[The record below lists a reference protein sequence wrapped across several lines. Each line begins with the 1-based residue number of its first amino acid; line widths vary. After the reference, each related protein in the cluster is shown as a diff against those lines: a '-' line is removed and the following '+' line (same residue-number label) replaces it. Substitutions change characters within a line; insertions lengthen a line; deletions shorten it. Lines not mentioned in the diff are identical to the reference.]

1 MKLVVIT
8 FKTAPNIP
16 GVRAADLATIRLNN
30 PGSQLLGWK
39 VLLRGPSLFFVS
51 PPGWKAPG
59 RHTEGTDL
67 QTIHEVPR
75 INTFLYW
82 EGTADEIAN
91 VTKYDSPP
99 FGPEPEPVVAP
110 VVAPVVEAK
119 PSKKMPGLDTGT
131 ALDAPKTPGGL
142 LAQVP
147 GILT

>member
-82 EGTADEIAN
+82 EGTTDEIAS

-99 FGPEPEPVVAP
+99 FGPETEPVVAP
-110 VVAPVVEAK
+110 VIEAK
-119 PSKKMPGLDTGT
+119 PSKKTPVTVSPEDS
-131 ALDAPKTPGGL
+131 ALPAPKTPGGL